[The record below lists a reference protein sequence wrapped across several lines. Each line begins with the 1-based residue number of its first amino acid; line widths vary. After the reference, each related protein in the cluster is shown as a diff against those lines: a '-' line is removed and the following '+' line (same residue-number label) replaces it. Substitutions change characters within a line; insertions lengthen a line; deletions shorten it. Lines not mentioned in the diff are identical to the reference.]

1 MPEEIIEI
9 EKKNESAD
17 ESFSSKQSGGEGESN
32 VPSLSEKEAHG
43 ESGREKIEGKYK
55 EILSKVSSKGAA
67 TKPTAVLDVDLD
79 AKSISTT
86 VDEESKIQKL
96 LDLAS
101 AKGVAHAVKVA
112 RTLDDYYALDQ
123 MHDALADKL
132 YQGLLAQGL
141 IQKD

>member
-1 MPEEIIEI
+1 MPEEPVLEV
-9 EKKNESAD
+9 KNEESGRENVPTAEKSAD
-17 ESFSSKQSGGEGESN
+17 SSEILPVQ
-32 VPSLSEKEAHG
+32 EKEAH
-43 ESGREKIEGKYK
+43 REASQEQTEGKYE
-55 EILSKVSSKGAA
+55 EILSKVSSQGAA
-67 TKPTAVLDVDLD
+67 ATHTDEDAALD
-79 AKSISTT
+79 AKSIGMT

-101 AKGVAHAVKVA
+101 SKGVAHAVKVA

-132 YQGLLAQGL
+132 YDGLLERGL